1 MISKRD
7 VKHSFI
13 KRNYFFLFIG
23 IAIFFMLSIRLAY
36 LQFTEGQSLQVS
48 ADSQYNEEYEINNVN
63 FFLLDNQGNKLAN
76 SNIKYFVVV
85 DPITFYTLNDDDD
98 FVAMKNISYIL
109 RSYNKKFD
117 ITSLQS
123 EMDKGKVKYEVDEET
138 YNKII
143 GIGVIKGIYAYEFN
157 EYDLPMNWNIINML
171 SHMVKYS
178 DNTKLKDEGT
188 LENQIYDYIKDNEGD
203 KFRIEEDVSK
213 NIINKE
219 VVVNPNNRNVV
230 TTLNKTIQES
240 VESVLRNDTF
250 KDHDQIGAI
259 IMDSENG
266 DILAMAQKDDNI
278 SNVNIGIPS
287 GNGFLLG
294 STFKTVVYES
304 ALSNKIVSTDEI
316 FNLKGIFPNS
326 IEKRSSYNIHEAYV
340 ASSNDV
346 FAQIGWR
353 VGIKNLYNTANN
365 LGFFDVVLNLQ
376 DERKGTIED
385 YGIKDDSEI
394 ITNTSIGQTVRA
406 TPLSALSIP
415 TTIVNKGQYVKPR
428 IIKKIIDNAGNSI
441 EEFEVEKRQVIDPY
455 IADTIKKSMVD
466 VVNDDLG
473 TGYNARISG
482 LEVGGKT
489 GTSEYLE
496 NGEKCSDGWFAGFL
510 KYNNKYYSVVIFL
523 PQSKNAQG
531 DSKVACTVFNN
542 IVNCIVEKKLL

>member
-13 KRNYFFLFIG
+13 KRNYFFLFTG
-23 IAIFFMLSIRLAY
+23 IAIFIMLSVRLAY

-76 SNIKYFVVV
+76 STIKYFVVV
-85 DPITFYTLNDDDD
+85 DPITFYTLNDDND

-117 ITSLQS
+117 ITLLQS

-143 GIGVIKGIYAYEFN
+143 GIDGIKGIYAYEFN
-157 EYDLPMNWNIINML
+157 EYDLPMNWNVINML

-188 LENQIYDYIKDNEGD
+188 LENQIYNYIKDNEGD

-219 VVVNPNNRNVV
+219 IVVNPNNRNVV

-240 VESVLRNDTF
+240 VQAVLRDDKF

-259 IMDSENG
+259 MMDSENG
-266 DILAMAQKDDNI
+266 DILAMAQKDDNL

-294 STFKTVVYES
+294 STFKTIVYES
-304 ALSNKIVSTDEI
+304 ALSNKIVTTDEV
-316 FNLKGIFPNS
+316 FNLKGIFPDS

-346 FAQIGWR
+346 FAQIGWK

-365 LGFFDVVLNLQ
+365 LGFFDTVLNLQ

-406 TPLSALSIP
+406 TPLAALSIP
-415 TTIVNKGQYVKPR
+415 NTIINKGQYVKPR
-428 IIKKIIDNAGNSI
+428 IIKKIIDNTENSI

-455 IADTIKKSMVD
+455 IAENIKKSMVD

-473 TGYNARISG
+473 TGYNARISD

-496 NGEKCSDGWFAGFL
+496 NGEKCSDGWFTGFF
-510 KYNNKYYSVVIFL
+510 KYNNKYYSIVVFL
-523 PQSKNAQG
+523 PQSKESQG
-531 DSKVACTVFNN
+531 DSKVACTIFNN
-542 IVNCIVEKKLL
+542 IVNCIIEKSLL

>member
-23 IAIFFMLSIRLAY
+23 IAIFLMLSIRLAY

-76 SNIKYFVVV
+76 STIKYFVVV
-85 DPITFYTLNDDDD
+85 DPITFYTLNDDND

-117 ITSLQS
+117 ITLLQS

-143 GIGVIKGIYAYEFN
+143 GIDGIKGIYAYEFN
-157 EYDLPMNWNIINML
+157 EYDIPMNWNVINML

-188 LENQIYDYIKDNEGD
+188 LESQIYNYVKDNEGD

-213 NIINKE
+213 NVINKE

-240 VESVLRNDTF
+240 VQAVLRNDTF

-259 IMDSENG
+259 IMDSQNG
-266 DILAMAQKDDNI
+266 DILAMAQKDDNL

-294 STFKTVVYES
+294 STFKTIVYES
-304 ALSNKIVSTDEI
+304 ALSNEIVTTDEV
-316 FNLKGIFPNS
+316 FNLKGIFPDS

-365 LGFFDVVLNLQ
+365 LGFFDTVLNLQ

-394 ITNTSIGQTVRA
+394 ITNTAIGQTVRA
-406 TPLSALSIP
+406 TPLAALSIP
-415 TTIVNKGQYVKPR
+415 NTIINKGQYVKPR
-428 IIKKIIDNAGNSI
+428 IIKRIIDNVGNSI

-455 IADTIKKSMVD
+455 IADNIKKSMVD

-473 TGYNARISG
+473 TGYNARISD

-496 NGEKCSDGWFAGFL
+496 NGKKCSDGWFAGFF
-510 KYNNKYYSVVIFL
+510 KYNNKYYSIVVFL
-523 PQSKNAQG
+523 PQSKELQG

>member
-23 IAIFFMLSIRLAY
+23 IAIFLMLSIRLAY

-76 SNIKYFVVV
+76 STIKYFVVV
-85 DPITFYTLNDDDD
+85 DPITFYTLNDDND

-117 ITSLQS
+117 ITLLQS

-143 GIGVIKGIYAYEFN
+143 GIDGIKGIYAYEFN
-157 EYDLPMNWNIINML
+157 EYDLPMNWNVINML

-188 LENQIYDYIKDNEGD
+188 LESQIYNYVKDNEGD

-213 NIINKE
+213 NVINKE

-240 VESVLRNDTF
+240 VQAVLRNDTF

-259 IMDSENG
+259 IMDSQNG
-266 DILAMAQKDDNI
+266 DILAMAQKDDNL

-294 STFKTVVYES
+294 STFKTIVYES
-304 ALSNKIVSTDEI
+304 ALSNEIVTTDEV
-316 FNLKGIFPNS
+316 FNLKGIFPDS

-365 LGFFDVVLNLQ
+365 LGFFDTVLNLQ

-385 YGIKDDSEI
+385 YGVKDDSEI
-394 ITNTSIGQTVRA
+394 ITNTAIGQTVRA
-406 TPLSALSIP
+406 TPLAALSIP
-415 TTIVNKGQYVKPR
+415 NTIINKGQYVKPR
-428 IIKKIIDNAGNSI
+428 IIKKIIDNVGNSI

-455 IADTIKKSMVD
+455 IADNIKKSMVD

-473 TGYNARISG
+473 TGYNARISD

-496 NGEKCSDGWFAGFL
+496 NGKKCSDGWFAGFF
-510 KYNNKYYSVVIFL
+510 KYNNKYYSIVVFL
-523 PQSKNAQG
+523 PQSKELQG

>member
-23 IAIFFMLSIRLAY
+23 IAIFLMLSIRLAY

-76 SNIKYFVVV
+76 STIKYFVVV
-85 DPITFYTLNDDDD
+85 DPITFYTLNDDND

-117 ITSLQS
+117 ITLLQS

-143 GIGVIKGIYAYEFN
+143 GIDGIKGIYAYEFN
-157 EYDLPMNWNIINML
+157 EYDLPMNWNVINML

-188 LENQIYDYIKDNEGD
+188 LESQIYNYIKDNEGD

-213 NIINKE
+213 NVINKE

-240 VESVLRNDTF
+240 VQAVLRNDTF

-259 IMDSENG
+259 IMDSQNG
-266 DILAMAQKDDNI
+266 DILAMAQKDDNL

-294 STFKTVVYES
+294 STFKTIVYES
-304 ALSNKIVSTDEI
+304 ALSNEIVTTDEV
-316 FNLKGIFPNS
+316 FNLKGIFPDS

-365 LGFFDVVLNLQ
+365 LGFFDTVLNLQ

-385 YGIKDDSEI
+385 YGVKDDSEI
-394 ITNTSIGQTVRA
+394 ITNTAIGQTVRA
-406 TPLSALSIP
+406 TPLAALSIP
-415 TTIVNKGQYVKPR
+415 NTIINKGQYVKPR
-428 IIKKIIDNAGNSI
+428 IIKKIIDNVGNSI

-455 IADTIKKSMVD
+455 IADNIKKSMVD

-473 TGYNARISG
+473 TGYNARISD

-496 NGEKCSDGWFAGFL
+496 NGKKCSDGWFAGFF
-510 KYNNKYYSVVIFL
+510 KYNNKYYSIVVFL
-523 PQSKNAQG
+523 PQSKELQG

>member
-23 IAIFFMLSIRLAY
+23 IAIFLMLSIRLAY

-76 SNIKYFVVV
+76 STIKYFVVV
-85 DPITFYTLNDDDD
+85 DPITFYTLNDDND

-117 ITSLQS
+117 ITLLQS

-143 GIGVIKGIYAYEFN
+143 GIDGIKGIYAYEFN
-157 EYDLPMNWNIINML
+157 EYDLPMNWNVINML

-188 LENQIYDYIKDNEGD
+188 LESEIYNYVKDNEGD

-213 NIINKE
+213 NVINKE

-240 VESVLRNDTF
+240 VQAVLRNDTF

-259 IMDSENG
+259 IMDSQNG
-266 DILAMAQKDDNI
+266 DILAMAQKDDNL

-294 STFKTVVYES
+294 STFKTIVYES
-304 ALSNKIVSTDEI
+304 ALSNEIVTTDEV
-316 FNLKGIFPNS
+316 FNLKGIFPDS

-365 LGFFDVVLNLQ
+365 LGFFDTVLNLQ

-385 YGIKDDSEI
+385 YGVKDDSEI
-394 ITNTSIGQTVRA
+394 ITNTAIGQTVRA
-406 TPLSALSIP
+406 TPLAALSIP
-415 TTIVNKGQYVKPR
+415 NTIINKGQYVKPR
-428 IIKKIIDNAGNSI
+428 IIKKIIDNVGNSI

-455 IADTIKKSMVD
+455 IADNIKKSMVD

-473 TGYNARISG
+473 TGYNARISD

-496 NGEKCSDGWFAGFL
+496 NGKKCSDGWFAGFF
-510 KYNNKYYSVVIFL
+510 KYNNKYYSIVVFL
-523 PQSKNAQG
+523 PQSKELQG

>member
-23 IAIFFMLSIRLAY
+23 IAIFLMLSIRLAY

-76 SNIKYFVVV
+76 STIKYFVVV
-85 DPITFYTLNDDDD
+85 DPITFYTLNDDND

-117 ITSLQS
+117 ITLLQS

-143 GIGVIKGIYAYEFN
+143 GIDGIKGIYAYEFN
-157 EYDLPMNWNIINML
+157 EYDLPMNWNVINML

-188 LENQIYDYIKDNEGD
+188 LESQIYNYVKDNEGD

-213 NIINKE
+213 NVINKE

-240 VESVLRNDTF
+240 VQAVLRNDTF

-259 IMDSENG
+259 IMDSQNG
-266 DILAMAQKDDNI
+266 DILAMAQKDDNL

-294 STFKTVVYES
+294 STFKTIVYES
-304 ALSNKIVSTDEI
+304 ALSNEIVTTDEV
-316 FNLKGIFPNS
+316 FNLKGIFPDS

-365 LGFFDVVLNLQ
+365 LGFFDTVLNLQ

-385 YGIKDDSEI
+385 YGVKDDSEI
-394 ITNTSIGQTVRA
+394 ITNTAIGQTVRA
-406 TPLSALSIP
+406 TPLAALSIP
-415 TTIVNKGQYVKPR
+415 NTIINKGQYVKPR
-428 IIKKIIDNAGNSI
+428 IIKKIIDNVGNSI

-473 TGYNARISG
+473 TGYNARISD

-496 NGEKCSDGWFAGFL
+496 NGKKCSDGWFAGFF
-510 KYNNKYYSVVIFL
+510 KYNNKYYSIVVFL
-523 PQSKNAQG
+523 PQSKELQG